1 MWWYFI
7 NTLSLSLCLINGLR
21 RIQWYVARF
30 LFTDSF
36 RHISDPI
43 RSMRSVLF
51 PFGFATF
58 ICFGHDLLRSYTY
71 STSGPWLPNSIENN
85 VTSNVRSA
93 YTWTRTQTHIS
104 ASSLILNM
112 NLITHERYICLRLR
126 AWKHGKLTHT
136 PNKREKNANPKIV
149 IYGNTCY
156 ISKFRCDPFTFLHTL
171 GPCSFHTYTKFQHIT
186 SNRSIAQRMVES
198 DGTPKTMCVYSY
210 WTNQKS
216 CQCVCDANNISS
228 FNSISFF
235 SPLNVTC
242 MPNLL
247 TWILNFNNGDASLL
261 ISISTWSN
269 GWFFHISA

>member
-136 PNKREKNANPKIV
+136 HRTNGRKMPTPKLLFMATRAI
-149 IYGNTCY
+149 
-156 ISKFRCDPFTFLHTL
+156 FRNSDAIRLHFFIRLAHVRFTHTL
-171 GPCSFHTYTKFQHIT
+171 NSNT
-186 SNRSIAQRMVES
+186 SHRIVA
-198 DGTPKTMCVYSY
+198 
-210 WTNQKS
+210 
-216 CQCVCDANNISS
+216 
-228 FNSISFF
+228 
-235 SPLNVTC
+235 
-242 MPNLL
+242 
-247 TWILNFNNGDASLL
+247 
-261 ISISTWSN
+261 
-269 GWFFHISA
+269 

>member
-136 PNKREKNANPKIV
+136 HTKQTGEKCQPQNCYLWQHVLYFEIQMRSV
-149 IYGNTCY
+149 Y
-156 ISKFRCDPFTFLHTL
+156 ISSYAWPMFV
-171 GPCSFHTYTKFQHIT
+171 SHIHQVPT
-186 SNRSIAQRMVES
+186 HHIES
-198 DGTPKTMCVYSY
+198 
-210 WTNQKS
+210 
-216 CQCVCDANNISS
+216 
-228 FNSISFF
+228 
-235 SPLNVTC
+235 
-242 MPNLL
+242 
-247 TWILNFNNGDASLL
+247 
-261 ISISTWSN
+261 
-269 GWFFHISA
+269 